1 MVTYDAQVLVQVAR
15 MARVARR
22 HAGRCAALA
31 LSFAAVAAPPSLA
44 QENALALPPRLE
56 ESPGA
61 ARLTEPPAD
70 RRDVLEEVIV
80 TADSQWRLPD
90 LGTSLRREEEPELD
104 QRMEFRLA
112 PLYDPE
118 KQVEMLEPVP
128 VVDVLRDVGF
138 LRIFE
143 VGFGRR
149 SRQN

>member
-1 MVTYDAQVLVQVAR
+1 
-15 MARVARR
+15 MARVT
-22 HAGRCAALA
+22 GIVLLLLAAA
-31 LSFAAVAAPPSLA
+31 CQTLA
-44 QENALALPPRLE
+44 QEGDAQAPAEDLTLPPVIAENPGNARLE
-56 ESPGA
+56 
-61 ARLTEPPAD
+61 PAH
-70 RRDVLEEVIV
+70 EEREDEIEVV
-80 TADSQWRLPD
+80 VAGGQSDWRLPD

-104 QRMEFRLA
+104 QRMEFRVA